1 MSDATSPMPAAQPAP
16 TSSAQNDNVM
26 AAVATIPVVGLIIYF
41 AMADASEF
49 VKFYA
54 KQSIGLLI
62 IGIALSVVGFV
73 VGFIPFLGWIISLLL
88 GLLNLGIFI
97 AWLVLLINALQG
109 NRFRLP
115 VVADMTDQLIK

>member
-1 MSDATSPMPAAQPAP
+1 DATTPMPAAQPQP
-16 TSSAQNDNVM
+16 SGAQNDNVL

-41 AMADASEF
+41 AMSDASDF

-62 IGIALSVVGFV
+62 VWIGISIVSFV
-73 VGFIPFLGWIISLLL
+73 IGFIPFLGWIISFFL
-88 GLLNLGIFI
+88 GLLSLALII
-97 AWLVLLINALQG
+97 VWLVLLINALQG

-115 VVADMTDQLIK
+115 VLADFTDQLIK